1 MVDQLATKVLAANQ
15 ALHQIDVGLFEVLK
29 VNVAQQPK
37 QGVGVWQGVDAV
49 SSPSAA
55 S

>member
-1 MVDQLATKVLAANQ
+1 VVDQIATKVLAANQ
-15 ALHQIDVGLFEVLK
+15 PLHQIDVGLLELLK

-37 QGVGVWQGVDAV
+37 QGVDAV
-49 SSPSAA
+49 SFLRAA